1 MLLWHKYLESL
12 GKSDV
17 FTHVFFQY
25 VMEDEHTKEPSHNNP
40 EEAADYV
47 KAVNLLLQSFVND
60 IRGFNRYKR
69 QDAYKTFLHT
79 LSQLLSKLDSAYFT
93 NMDTEVVLDMIPDKV
108 CAAFLAHPEEAADKV
123 QQRVSSDSIPTGSEV
138 TSKMC
143 LQGNIPSFDKKGQ
156 QAITKLFGHL
166 QDAHNHMSEVAKA
179 VVDVSEVSS
188 PEQFT
193 FVLQLAVRP
202 ITQLKIP
209 PHLSA
214 PTELK
219 FEKERLTPEEI
230 TEENCCN
237 LILPRPFH
245 PKFSTIAF
253 KHPTRCL
260 AVAAHFLIR
269 KKLFNTKY
277 PQLLVARDFAVAEK
291 KLHLAV
297 SGRKYDPGKKA
308 PKKRRTSDV
317 KTADPKPST
326 SQDQPQDKSVSEQQ
340 PHDKSISE
348 QQPQDESVSEQQPQ
362 DESVS
367 EQPQGTSASEQ
378 QPQGKASTSTL
389 QEPIPSQFSN
399 DDETLPDPDRFTIYQ
414 SYTRLNVSLLF
425 SVPIR
430 RSTKNI
436 SFFSSSHLLTPLTN
450 CSCSSSVPV
459 LIPFQ

>member
-1 MLLWHKYLESL
+1 MYFL
-12 GKSDV
+12 
-17 FTHVFFQY
+17 QY
-25 VMEDEHTKEPSHNNP
+25 DMEDEHTKEPSHNNP
-40 EEAADYV
+40 EGAADYV

-60 IRGFNRYKR
+60 IHGFNHYKC

-93 NMDTEVVLDMIPDKV
+93 NMDTEVVLDTIPDKE
-108 CAAFLAHPEEAADKV
+108 CAAFLAHPEEAANKV
-123 QQRVSSDSIPTGSEV
+123 QQHVSSDSIPTGPKV
-138 TSKMC
+138 TSKMH
-143 LQGNIPSFDKKGQ
+143 LQGNIPCFDQKGQ
-156 QAITKLFGHL
+156 RAITKLFGHL

-202 ITQLKIP
+202 IIQLKIP

-245 PKFSTIAF
+245 PKFSIIAF

-260 AVAAHFLIR
+260 AAATHFLIR

-277 PQLLVARDFAVAEK
+277 LQLLVAKDFAVAEK

-308 PKKRRTSDV
+308 PRKKRTSDV

-340 PHDKSISE
+340 P
-348 QQPQDESVSEQQPQ
+348 QDESI
-362 DESVS
+362 S
-367 EQPQGTSASEQ
+367 EQPQGASTSEQ
-378 QPQGKASTSTL
+378 QPQGEASTSTL
-389 QEPIPSQFSN
+389 QDPVPSQFSD
-399 DDETLPDPDRFTIYQ
+399 DDETLPDAWTMARKAFATKDPRSIPKKPRY
-414 SYTRLNVSLLF
+414 SLRLTTDY
-425 SVPIR
+425 I
-430 RSTKNI
+430 
-436 SFFSSSHLLTPLTN
+436 
-450 CSCSSSVPV
+450 
-459 LIPFQ
+459 